1 MKKRYSSVALTLL
14 LAMALS
20 ACGNRAGENPS
31 VSSAIEEDVQSAEDS
46 NGEGEAAV
54 EEALE
59 DVSREGQQTF
69 TGESKDNKE
78 DAEGGQMQ
86 EMTVETG
93 GRKFRA
99 VLYDNETVRALQER
113 LPMTLDMEEL
123 HGNEKFYYLDEEL
136 PSNSENIG
144 NITAGDI
151 MLFGSDCLVLFF
163 EDFSTSYSYTR
174 IGHIEEEEK
183 FVNALSEGTVEVTFA
198 AGD

>member
-1 MKKRYSSVALTLL
+1 MKKRYSSVVLTLL

-20 ACGNRAGENPS
+20 AYGNRTDENPS
-31 VSSAIEEDVQSAEDS
+31 VSSAIEEDVQSVD
-46 NGEGEAAV
+46 NN
-54 EEALE
+54 
-59 DVSREGQQTF
+59 
-69 TGESKDNKE
+69 KD
-78 DAEGGQMQ
+78 AGGVQIQ

-93 GRKFRA
+93 GQKFQA
-99 VLYDNETVRALQER
+99 VLYDNETIRALQER

-136 PSNSENIG
+136 PANSENIG
-144 NITAGDI
+144 NIKAGDI

-174 IGHIEEEEK
+174 IGHIEEEEE

-198 AGD
+198 AGE

>member
-1 MKKRYSSVALTLL
+1 MKKRYSSVVLTLL

-20 ACGNRAGENPS
+20 ACGNSADENPS
-31 VSSAIEEDVQSAEDS
+31 VSSAIEEDVQSEEGS

-54 EEALE
+54 VETPEY
-59 DVSREGQQTF
+59 VSREGQQTS
-69 TGESKDNKE
+69 TDKSKDNNK
-78 DAEGGQMQ
+78 DAGDVQMQ

-93 GRKFRA
+93 GQKFRA
-99 VLYDNETVRALQER
+99 VLNDNETVRALLER

-144 NITAGDI
+144 SIKARDI

-163 EDFSTSYSYTR
+163 EDFSTSYSYTC
-174 IGHIEEEEK
+174 IGHIDEEEE

-198 AGD
+198 AGE